1 MNNELSQLQREIRL
15 WNLAYTVCMLDI
27 LSARERLK
35 LWGAVNENDTEMDD
49 RKSDAAQSVVQDV
62 GR

>member
-1 MNNELSQLQREIRL
+1 MSLDQQLQREIRL

-35 LWGAVNENDTEMDD
+35 LWEAVNENDTEMD
-49 RKSDAAQSVVQDV
+49 SEIQSVVSEN
-62 GR
+62 RR